1 MYLTRLKKKKIKM
14 MNGNCK
20 AITNTD
26 KEEKEEQVFILPE
39 LWRIVKEFQLD
50 WCQTWKRRM
59 KPVRGDINFTIKCL
73 KTGRFGRF
81 VDYEDKVSFHK
92 VSEKFICS
100 TNSKHLPR
108 TNIRIW
114 FYWGEKDTEEEKV
127 LYKRPFIWLN
137 EQAGRYWTCYHC
149 INRELEYFS
158 RPVVQQQAAARG
170 THA

>member
-14 MNGNCK
+14 RNGKCK

-26 KEEKEEQVFILPE
+26 KEENEEQVFILPE

-59 KPVRGDINFTIKCL
+59 KPVRMDINFTIKCL

-108 TNIRIW
+108 NNIRIW

-127 LYKRPFIWLN
+127 LYKRPFIFFFTITIFTL
-137 EQAGRYWTCYHC
+137 A
-149 INRELEYFS
+149 FS
-158 RPVVQQQAAARG
+158 IWMFKC
-170 THA
+170 